1 VAYAFSAIA
10 LVSLTLIGPVIAG
23 EPITLQLRAQ
33 PVVEGQVV
41 RIGDLVEVIHGRC
54 QQTDDVMTSAV
65 APSPREGTPQTWTR
79 SDLTQHLELRG
90 IHVSAIRWM
99 GAERTQLRHG
109 KRTENSSLSG
119 QFGTQSGSQPA
130 GSSVAQASRGLPIP
144 SRGQTPAFVQERA
157 VKQTEMLLSQA
168 ITEYITL
175 KTGDRTAWRITMSVP
190 PQFVPLMQVKTN
202 IVSIGGGQEPWEGA
216 QEFVFEVKDRGA
228 LIKVPIQA
236 TLQLP
241 PMIVT
246 STRAMRRDE
255 MITADAL
262 TYTPLPNKTGID
274 PAIYFS
280 DVNQLVGKQLRRSLT
295 TGQPFETGFI
305 GDPVVVTRGELV
317 EVESVSGGIVVRTSG
332 RATASGA
339 VGDLIDIELLPSR
352 SRILATVTE
361 PLKVRVAA
369 VPSRSKLN

>member
-1 VAYAFSAIA
+1 MAYAYSVIA
-10 LVSLTLIGPVIAG
+10 FVSLALIGPVVAG

-54 QQTDDVMTSAV
+54 QQSDDVMTSAI

-79 SDLTQHLELRG
+79 GDLTQHLELRG

-109 KRTENSSLSG
+109 KRTDDSSL
-119 QFGTQSGSQPA
+119 GSQSNTQPR
-130 GSSVAQASRGLPIP
+130 GSSVAQTSRGLPIP

-157 VKQTEMLLSQA
+157 VKQSEMLLSQA
-168 ITEYITL
+168 ITEYIAL
-175 KTGDRTAWRITMSVP
+175 KTGDRTAWRISMSVP
-190 PQFVPLMQVKTN
+190 PQCVPLMQVKTN
-202 IVSIGGGQEPWEGA
+202 IVSIGGGQEPWEGL
-216 QEFVFEVKDRGA
+216 QEFVFEVKDHGE
-228 LIKVPIQA
+228 LVKVHIQA

-274 PAIYFS
+274 PALYFS

-305 GDPVVVTRGELV
+305 GDPTVVTRGELV